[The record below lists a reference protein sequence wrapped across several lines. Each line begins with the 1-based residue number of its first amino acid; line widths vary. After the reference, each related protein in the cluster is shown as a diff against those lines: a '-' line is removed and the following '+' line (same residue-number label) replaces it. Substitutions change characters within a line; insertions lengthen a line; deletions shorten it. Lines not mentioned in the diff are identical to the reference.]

1 MAHKITDAYLS
12 LMSDEH
18 IQEFLREHEKQ
29 HHHGRAKSTPVDKA
43 RSTRIILW
51 TAAILVLS
59 FFVMAWVSNVNRDN
73 FPKGLMV
80 FAIGAAI
87 VPFIASPIEWLVH
100 RFVYHQPVIKP
111 LSRIYSVHT
120 AHHYAYFPPWRYI
133 TGGTARRLPLRSDEG
148 DISDDP
154 IANAVIRVLHF
165 GWYMAFGIV
174 FMWIPGWFITHD
186 GVFLAGLVTGS
197 VLLSNLFIVVH
208 DTIHRPGS
216 HRILEAQPW
225 FPFLDNHHY
234 IHHVALG
241 NNLNFLLPLGDLLFG
256 TLRLRLT
263 DEELRAHGSLKRAKL
278 IRVGEGERA
287 RNA

>member
-1 MAHKITDAYLS
+1 
-12 LMSDEH
+12 MSDEH
-18 IQEFLREHEKQ
+18 IQEFLRDHEKQ
-29 HHHGRAKSTPVDKA
+29 HHNGRPKPSPVDPA
-43 RSTRIILW
+43 NRTRIILW
-51 TAAILVLS
+51 TLVILVIS
-59 FFVMAWVSNVNRDN
+59 FFVMAWVANTNRDS

-80 FAIGAAI
+80 FAIGVAI
-87 VPFIASPIEWLVH
+87 IPFLASPIEWLVH
-100 RFVYHQPVIKP
+100 RFVYHQPVIKS

-120 AHHYAYFPPWRYI
+120 AHHYAYFPTWRYI
-133 TGGTARRLPLRSDEG
+133 TGGTARRLPLRSDES

-154 IANAVIRVLHF
+154 ITNAVIRVLHF
-165 GWYMAFGIV
+165 SWYMAFGIV
-174 FMWIPGWFITHD
+174 FMWIPGWFITRD
-186 GVFLAGLVTGS
+186 GVFLAGLITGS

-241 NNLNFLLPLGDLLFG
+241 SNLNFLLPLGDLLFG

-263 DEELRAHGSLKRAKL
+263 EEELRAHGSLARAKL
-278 IRVGEGERA
+278 LRVGEGERA
-287 RNA
+287 HR

>member
-1 MAHKITDAYLS
+1 MAHKFANAYLS

-29 HHHGRAKSTPVDKA
+29 HHHGRAQSAPVDKA

-51 TAAILVLS
+51 TV
-59 FFVMAWVSNVNRDN
+59 
-73 FPKGLMV
+73 
-80 FAIGAAI
+80 AI

-100 RFVYHQPVIKP
+100 RFVYHQPVIKS
-111 LSRIYSVHT
+111 LSRIYSIHT

-133 TGGTARRLPLRSDEG
+133 TGGTAHRLPLRSDEG
-148 DISDDP
+148 EISDDP
-154 IANAVIRVLHF
+154 IANAIIRLSHF
-165 GWYMAFGIV
+165 AWYMAFGIG

-197 VLLSNLFIVVH
+197 VILSNLFIVVH

-216 HRILEAQPW
+216 HPVLEAQPW

-278 IRVGEGERA
+278 LRVGEGERA
-287 RNA
+287 LH